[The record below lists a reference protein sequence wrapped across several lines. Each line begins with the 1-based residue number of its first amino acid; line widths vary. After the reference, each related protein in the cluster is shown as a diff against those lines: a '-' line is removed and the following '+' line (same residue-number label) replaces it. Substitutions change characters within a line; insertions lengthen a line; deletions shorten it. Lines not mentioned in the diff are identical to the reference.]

1 MRILLIG
8 KDPEFVVQ
16 EPAVMHMPL
25 EVGLNA
31 TESEPVANVCPKDSD
46 DHMSKELTK
55 DILRVEFPKD
65 PDLVEVESEKVGL
78 LKNLCTK
85 KLYSI
90 VIILLKNKERCKKY
104 TYLTQTLTLSSI
116 PPDFG
121 IITENYFLFL
131 FINCFSRYFI
141 LLSCGLCT
149 DRAISLRMLVKCL
162 NVVFLENI
170 VVFIPL
176 YLGTKLTE
184 GQVLLLLYSL

>member
-78 LKNLCTK
+78 LKNLSTK

-90 VIILLKNKERCKKY
+90 VIIPNAD
-104 TYLTQTLTLSSI
+104 I
-116 PPDFG
+116 N
-121 IITENYFLFL
+121 IILYSARFRDNYRKLL
-131 FINCFSRYFI
+131 FISFY
-141 LLSCGLCT
+141 
-149 DRAISLRMLVKCL
+149 
-162 NVVFLENI
+162 
-170 VVFIPL
+170 
-176 YLGTKLTE
+176 
-184 GQVLLLLYSL
+184 